1 MANFAYTACIYLEI
15 AFFAQAGSYGQVFL
29 MKPSKF
35 SVDIFTIV
43 QLLLQFTGEI
53 PSKIVLLLV
62 VLHTHRK

>member
-15 AFFAQAGSYGQVFL
+15 AFFAQAGSYGQVL